1 MIYLSNDNKN
11 GSMYILNI
19 TYSKY
24 NSMVYMRK
32 NFKVVLK
39 IKLRF
44 LTHSWFKGIYL
55 KFNYLLKQR
64 KTNLNLIKFRTST
77 LSTCLSLYLT
87 LYLPLSLS
95 ISLSLS
101 FSLSFPSPSRCLCPS
116 LSLFISCFW
125 IYQCEARET
134 ESRGKC
140 RTRTRSWKR
149 LQFIRV
155 SKAIWFIQ

>member
-1 MIYLSNDNKN
+1 MIYLSIDHKN

-95 ISLSLS
+95 ISLS
-101 FSLSFPSPSRCLCPS
+101 FSLSFTSSYRCLCPS
-116 LSLFISCFW
+116 LSLSL
-125 IYQCEARET
+125 YQLFLNLPV
-134 ESRGKC
+134 
-140 RTRTRSWKR
+140 RSSWNR
-149 LQFIRV
+149 I
-155 SKAIWFIQ
+155 